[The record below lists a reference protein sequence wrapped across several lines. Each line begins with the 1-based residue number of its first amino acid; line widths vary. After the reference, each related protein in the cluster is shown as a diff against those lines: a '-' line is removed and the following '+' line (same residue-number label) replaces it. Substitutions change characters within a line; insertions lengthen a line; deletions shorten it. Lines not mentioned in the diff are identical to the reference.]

1 MKRFE
6 EIFGLDE
13 IELAKILKNVRKIYI
28 KKDEYEES
36 EDIDKDVYN
45 EVKNKY
51 GEEPDKFYVATLAMD
66 IMDIDIRNDLKQ
78 EINDSWN
85 TLMKRIMG

>member
-13 IELAKILKNVRKIYI
+13 IELAKILKNVRKTYI
-28 KKDEYEES
+28 KKDEES
-36 EDIDKDVYN
+36 DNIDKDVYN
-45 EVKNKY
+45 EIKNIY
-51 GEEPDKFYVATLAMD
+51 GDKPDKFYVATLAMD
-66 IMDIDIRNDLKQ
+66 IMDTNIRNDLKQ
-78 EINDSWN
+78 EINDNWY

>member
-13 IELAKILKNVRKIYI
+13 IELAKILKNVRKTYI

-36 EDIDKDVYN
+36 DNIDKDVYN